1 MANEIE
7 LKSVVSDAAALRQAL
22 DDAGAV
28 LRFHGMMRDRRLDR
42 SGELSGKD
50 EVLRV
55 RNWIHED
62 GGHPLAEAAW
72 KGRTMVN
79 SEGYK
84 QREEVEFTVSD
95 GTAALRLLEGLGY
108 TVVESIDRYVEVYE
122 LDGTM
127 ARIEWFPRMD
137 TLVEIEGTPEG
148 IERVIE
154 VSGLD
159 RTACLADSIASFIKR
174 YEARTGTPGILAEDM
189 LLGAPPTWLQ
199 R

>member
-1 MANEIE
+1 LANEIE

-42 SGELSGKD
+42 SGELSGRD

-55 RNWIHED
+55 RNWVHED

-95 GTAALRLLEGLGY
+95 GVAALRMLAALGY
-108 TVVESIDRYVEVYE
+108 TITESIDRYVEVYE

-127 ARIEWFPRMD
+127 VRMEWFPRMD
-137 TLVEIEGTPEG
+137 ILVEIEGTPEG
-148 IERVIE
+148 IEHVIQL
-154 VSGLD
+154 SGLD
-159 RTACLADSIASFIKR
+159 RAGCVADSLATFSRR
-174 YEARTGTPGILAEDM
+174 YQERTGTPGILAEEM
-189 LLGAPPTWLQ
+189 LLGAPPSWLQ

>member
-42 SGELSGKD
+42 SGELSGRD

-55 RNWIHED
+55 RHWIHED

-84 QREEVEFTVSD
+84 QREEVEFTVAD
-95 GTAALRLLEGLGY
+95 GTAALRLLGALGY
-108 TVVESIDRYVEVYE
+108 TVVETIDRYVEVYE

-148 IERVIE
+148 IEHLIG

-159 RTACLADSIASFIKR
+159 RANYVADSLATFSRR
-174 YEARTGTPGILAEDM
+174 YEERTGTPGILAEDM
-189 LLGAPPTWLQ
+189 LAGAPPSWLQ

>member
-7 LKSVVSDAAALRQAL
+7 LKSIVTDADGLRKAL

-28 LRFHGMMRDRRLDR
+28 LRFHGMMRDRRVDR
-42 SGELSGKD
+42 GGELSGRD

-55 RNWIHED
+55 RSWIDED
-62 GGHPLAEAAW
+62 GGHLLAEAAW
-72 KGRTMVN
+72 KGKPLVN
-79 SEGYK
+79 TAGYK
-84 QREEVEFTVSD
+84 EREEIEFTVAD
-95 GTAALRLLEGLGY
+95 GTAALRLFGALGY

-122 LDGTM
+122 LEGTV

-148 IERVIE
+148 IESLIQL
-154 VSGLD
+154 SGLD
-159 RTACLADSIASFIKR
+159 RQNCLADSLATFSRR
-174 YEARTGTPGILAEDM
+174 YQERTGQAGILAEDM
-189 LLGAPPTWLQ
+189 LVGAPPTWLQ

>member
-7 LKSVVSDAAALRQAL
+7 LKSVVTDADILRQAL

-42 SGELSGKD
+42 NGELSGRD

-55 RNWIHED
+55 RHWIDEE
-62 GGHPLAEAAW
+62 GGHPLAETAW
-72 KGRTMVN
+72 KGKTTVN
-79 SEGYK
+79 AEGYK
-84 QREEVEFTVSD
+84 QREELEFTVSD
-95 GTAALRLLEGLGY
+95 GHASLRLLESLGY

-122 LDGTM
+122 LEGTL

-137 TLVEIEGTPEG
+137 TLVEIEGEPEG
-148 IERVIE
+148 IESLIAVT
-154 VSGLD
+154 GLD
-159 RTACLADSIASFIKR
+159 RQSCVADSLASFTRR
-174 YEARTGTPGILAEDM
+174 YEERTGQPGILSEDM

>member
-7 LKSVVSDAAALRQAL
+7 LKAVVTDADGLRKAL

-42 SGELSGKD
+42 SGELSGRD

-55 RNWIHED
+55 RHWIDED
-62 GGHPLAEAAW
+62 GGHLLAETAW
-72 KGRTMVN
+72 KGKTTVN
-79 SEGYK
+79 PEGYK
-84 QREEVEFTVSD
+84 QREEVEFTVAD
-95 GTAALRLLEGLGY
+95 GSAALRLLAALGY

-122 LDGTM
+122 LEGTV
-127 ARIEWFPRMD
+127 ARLEWFPRMD
-137 TLVEIEGTPEG
+137 TLVEIEGEPEG
-148 IERVIE
+148 IESLIE
-154 VSGLD
+154 VTGLD
-159 RTACLADSIASFIKR
+159 RQSCLADSLATFSRR
-174 YEARTGTPGILAEDM
+174 YEERTGEPGILSEDM